1 MRNIVWCDIRTTILW
16 ISTVLCAAAP
26 AHADFQAAPVSVIE
40 VITAEV
46 PASLLTDENHP
57 DHSAATQPPAPS
69 AEAPETRGNTELG
82 SAIFNPLLQAD
93 RQPSGVSGQAANFSP
108 GLGIA
113 WNFIAL
119 VAVLVGVVAVV
130 LLARAQESDSDS

>member
-1 MRNIVWCDIRTTILW
+1 MRHIDGCDVRTTILW
-16 ISTVLCAAAP
+16 ISTVLCAVAP

-57 DHSAATQPPAPS
+57 DHSVATQPPAPS
-69 AEAPETRGNTELG
+69 TENLATRGNTELG

-93 RQPSGVSGQAANFSP
+93 RQPSRVSGQAENFSP
-108 GLGIA
+108 GVGIA

-119 VAVLVGVVAVV
+119 VAVLVGVVVVV